1 MIMKRLSS
9 SPHPISRWAACTIS
23 LFLSFCL
30 TICPVFGFFTIKAQ
44 AEVSWPV
51 SKGIQADGGI
61 LMDADSGT
69 ILFEKNADQHFYP
82 ASITKILTALIII
95 ENCDMN
101 DIVTFSENAV
111 NNVESNSSNMA
122 ASPGDQLSVRDC
134 LYGLMLAS
142 ANEAANALAEH
153 CAGSIENFVEMMN
166 QKAANLG
173 CTGSHFANPSGLNDE
188 DHYVTA
194 RDMAIITKAA
204 IENPTFVEIDSAL
217 YWTHAPIKHYPDPE
231 DPHNTVYAH
240 HSMLKKNNSRY
251 YPGAFAGKT
260 GYTSLAGNTL
270 VTCAK
275 QDGMTLICVILNGHQ
290 THYQDTKSLFDF
302 GFKNFRTLHV
312 SEYDHSYTALEDDMV
327 IAGLNA
333 TPISKISLDESCYIT
348 LPRSADPDDV
358 TSSLDY
364 TLDPSAP
371 YGSIARIFYSYGDRA
386 IGSSYLLLKE
396 DNAPVGRAAAVPDIS
411 ETEIIGIPEPTTRAL
426 EPMTEEKA
434 DALALAEAPD
444 GAAAVPDGGSETDGQ
459 DPDTSSG
466 LFHFTSTV
474 WITLALTVFLAAIIT
489 IAVVIKISLE
499 AKADRRR
506 YLFNER
512 RKERLRDIGLTQS
525 EFETVLRQRKPP
537 SSSYPRQ
544 KRKRP

>member
-9 SPHPISRWAACTIS
+9 SPHPISRWAASTIS

-44 AEVSWPV
+44 AEVSWPM

-270 VTCAK
+270 VTCAR

-396 DNAPVGRAAAVPDIS
+396 DSAPVGRAAAVPDIS
-411 ETEIIGIPEPTTRAL
+411 ETESIGIPEPTTRAL

-474 WITLALTVFLAAIIT
+474 WIALALTVFLAAIIT

>member
-9 SPHPISRWAACTIS
+9 SPHPISRWAASTIS

-44 AEVSWPV
+44 AEVSWPM

-270 VTCAK
+270 VTCAR

-396 DNAPVGRAAAVPDIS
+396 DSAPVGRAAAVPDIS

-474 WITLALTVFLAAIIT
+474 WIALALTVFLAAIIT

-544 KRKRP
+544 KRKHP

>member
-9 SPHPISRWAACTIS
+9 SPHPISRWAASTIS

-44 AEVSWPV
+44 AEVSWPM

-270 VTCAK
+270 VTCAR

-312 SEYDHSYTALEDDMV
+312 SEYNHSYTALEDDMV

-396 DNAPVGRAAAVPDIS
+396 DSAPVGRAAAVPDIS

-474 WITLALTVFLAAIIT
+474 WIALALTVFLAAIIT

>member
-270 VTCAK
+270 VTCAR

-396 DNAPVGRAAAVPDIS
+396 DSAPVGRAAAVPDIS

-474 WITLALTVFLAAIIT
+474 WIALALTVFLAAIIT